1 MILEQLQALYEEAL
15 PETREML
22 MYHIRQFEGVLALQ
36 DPRRIRKY
44 REYLERMIASVET
57 YDPFEGKLDF
67 PEWKDGE
74 DDEE

>member
-1 MILEQLQALYEEAL
+1 
-15 PETREML
+15 ML
-22 MYHIRQFEGVLALQ
+22 MYHIRQFEGILAQQ

-44 REYLERMIASVET
+44 REYLKRMIASLET